1 MKIFH
6 FYGKI
11 QPCSI
16 FILIFMLN
24 KNNIYKNLKDIIVTI
39 LYILSFFIALFA
51 TIYLF
56 IYITYLNIGLVYKL
70 VVYFIVLVSFTNIL
84 VKIINSGSR

>member
-1 MKIFH
+1 
-6 FYGKI
+6 
-11 QPCSI
+11 
-16 FILIFMLN
+16 MLN

-39 LYILSFFIALFA
+39 FYILSFFIALFA

>member
-1 MKIFH
+1 M
-6 FYGKI
+6 
-11 QPCSI
+11 
-16 FILIFMLN
+16 FMLN

-39 LYILSFFIALFA
+39 FYILSFFIALFA

>member
-1 MKIFH
+1 MRIFH
-6 FYGKI
+6 FYDRI

-16 FILIFMLN
+16 FILMFMLN

-39 LYILSFFIALFA
+39 FYILSFFIALFA